1 MPDANPIAD
10 RREQI
15 LGELAEDLA
24 LVARETK
31 RRLME
36 AEDNDAF
43 VRLSGSLC
51 KVARGVRQCVAMHA
65 RLESDRRRQD
75 AEADSDAGFR
85 RLGEVHDR
93 RTRLAKTVSRR
104 LSADWYER
112 DDTSDEAWEAAQD
125 TLNERLNDL
134 CESEDFLD
142 LDPDTLIAQL
152 CEEFGVEPPLLPREA
167 GEGDREAVEG
177 ASAPQSPLIPAKA
190 GTQAESAVPAAPP
203 APRLNGHAPPAAD
216 SS

>member
-75 AEADSDAGFR
+75 AEAESDAGFR

-93 RTRLAKTVSRR
+93 RTRIAKVVGRR
-104 LSADWYER
+104 LGAAWYER
-112 DDTSDEAWEAAQD
+112 DDTSDEAWNAAQD
-125 TLNERLNDL
+125 TLNERLDDL
-134 CESEDFLD
+134 SEDEDFLA
-142 LDPDTLIAQL
+142 LDPDALIAQL
-152 CEEFGVEPPLLPREA
+152 CEEFGVEPPQARDPGPTSPAAAAA
-167 GEGDREAVEG
+167 GGGGPLAAEGAVERTSHTHR
-177 ASAPQSPLIPAKA
+177 A
-190 GTQAESAVPAAPP
+190 
-203 APRLNGHAPPAAD
+203 NGHTPPAAD